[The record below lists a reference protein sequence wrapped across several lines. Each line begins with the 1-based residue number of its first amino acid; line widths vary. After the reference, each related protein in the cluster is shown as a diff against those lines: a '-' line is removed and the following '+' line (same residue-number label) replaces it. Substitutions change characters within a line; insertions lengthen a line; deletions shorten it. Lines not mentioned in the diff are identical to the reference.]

1 MDLGIQGSVALVTG
15 GTSGVG
21 LAVVELLLEEGVTVH
36 TCSRDRSRA
45 DEALGPLRERHGDRV
60 LWQEVDVRQRD
71 QVEHLVSAVKASSER
86 LDLLVNNAG
95 QSRVATFAET
105 TDDDWEDELE
115 LKFRP
120 VIATVRACRQ
130 LLAASPHGAIVNV
143 NSIIARQPERHL
155 VATSA
160 ARAGLLSL
168 SRSLAGELAP
178 EGIRVNSVTLGVI
191 DTGQWRRRYAK
202 AETSLGYDEWTREIA
217 EDRGIQLGRFGTA
230 AEVANAVVMLLSP
243 RLSYV
248 TGSAL
253 EVGGGVHRYV

>member
-1 MDLGIQGSVALVTG
+1 MDLGIAGSVALVTG

-21 LAVVELLLEEGVTVH
+21 LAVVELLLDEGATVH
-36 TCSRDRSRA
+36 TCSRDRARA
-45 DEALGPLRERHGDRV
+45 DEALAPVRSRHGDRV
-60 LWQEVDVRQRD
+60 VWHEVDVRQRD
-71 QVEHLVSAVKASSER
+71 QVDALVSVVGSTAGR

-95 QSRVATFAET
+95 QSRVATFAQTSDE
-105 TDDDWEDELE
+105 DWEDELA

-120 VIATVRACRQ
+120 VIATVRACRG

-143 NSIIARQPERHL
+143 NSIIGRQPEPHL

-160 ARAGLLSL
+160 ARAGLLNL

-191 DTGQWRRRYAK
+191 DTGQWRRRFAQ
-202 AETSLGYDEWTREIA
+202 ADTALDYDAWARGIA
-217 EDRGIQLGRFGTA
+217 EDRGIPLGRFGTA
-230 AEVANAVVMLLSP
+230 MEVAAAIVMLLSP